1 MGAPTSLTSLVGH
14 CGSGQG
20 SSLPRGLLTPEKVS
34 VPARIGWVGD
44 RYAGRVSVFPLLPR
58 GSLQREAKAKPAL
71 REQVEVTG
79 SRSLAPRANRRPLGD
94 CRKEKTTGELL
105 GRVI

>member
-1 MGAPTSLTSLVGH
+1 M
-14 CGSGQG
+14 
-20 SSLPRGLLTPEKVS
+20 PRGLLTPEKVS

-44 RYAGRVSVFPLLPR
+44 RYAVFPLLPR